1 MLSSHFELPLSKH
14 KDTVGVVNGRW
25 SRWSPWSSCSQT
37 CGTGEQR
44 RQRSCD
50 NPEPANGGR
59 HCKGEEVDQRK
70 CENSQTCSGIIVD
83 SKLAREK
90 YPYMARLGKNVFFHR
105 NNDKNAYLLFFLAVF
120 GGTTVC
126 DGTVIGERFVVT
138 ARHGCAEAC
147 PKECSRDWNKCAISL
162 SCYVQLR

>member
-1 MLSSHFELPLSKH
+1 MEQESSEGSDPVTTQNLLMVV
-14 KDTVGVVNGRW
+14 DTVRERKWTRENAKTPRLVWV
-25 SRWSPWSSCSQT
+25 SSST
-37 CGTGEQR
+37 P
-44 RQRSCD
+44 D
-50 NPEPANGGR
+50 W
-59 HCKGEEVDQRK
+59 
-70 CENSQTCSGIIVD
+70 
-83 SKLAREK
+83 REK
-90 YPYMARLGKNVFFHR
+90 NIPTWPGLVKCFFHR
-105 NNDKNAYLLFFLAVF
+105 NDNKNAYLLFFLTVF